1 MAIILNNVFT
11 NTNTA
16 IINTNPTT
24 PQAPSWAQFGK
35 VYETPISIDEVFDD
49 IDAGLDYEVTEQS
62 LVRVQKDVV
71 EAIKRGEPF
80 EWTPNENCIIESHKA
95 TVYGDD
101 GKTLGIVGSGY
112 GIVQNRKAME
122 FIRFIEECSGET
134 PQIVAAGYLGN
145 GERMFVTARLGAD
158 TYIDGNDAI
167 TNYVVFTN
175 SHDGSGAVCAMIT
188 PIRVVCQNTLNMA
201 LRSAESGKLT
211 FKHTRHVG
219 TRLDF
224 EIAANRERAAAVFKE
239 YGKFTEDF
247 IAAMVNLKAQTIGKA
262 DVLDF
267 AAQMYMSKAQYK
279 LWQLADRNMDKVD
292 EIPTRMKNNVNALL
306 NAIECGIGQQQ
317 HRGTKLWLLN
327 GLTTFLHNER
337 KWATPQDEY
346 RSLMEG
352 DGLKKVQ
359 KAYDLLA
366 A

>member
-1 MAIILNNVFT
+1 MAIILNNAFSR
-11 NTNTA
+11 TA

-35 VYETPISIDEVFDD
+35 VYETPVSIDEVFDD
-49 IDAGLDYEVTEQS
+49 IDAGLDYEVTEQA
-62 LVRVQKDVV
+62 LVRVQQNVID
-71 EAIKRGEPF
+71 AIKRGEPF
-80 EWTPNENCIIESHKA
+80 EWTPNANSLIESHKA
-95 TVYGDD
+95 TVYGED
-101 GKTLGIVGSGY
+101 GHTLGIVGAGY
-112 GIVQNRKAME
+112 GVVQNRTALQ
-122 FIRFIEECSGET
+122 FIRFIEECSGEK

-145 GERMFVTARLGAD
+145 GEKMFVTARLGAD
-158 TYIDGNDAI
+158 TYIDGNDAV

-247 IAAMVNLKAQTIGKA
+247 IAAMVNLKSQTIVKA
-262 DVLDF
+262 DVIDF